1 MNSQAESKLRFNL
14 SCIVIHR
21 DMKKMG
27 RAGKAL
33 KCVLQQYGISQN
45 RLAVTM
51 GVARS
56 TVNQWVNEVSDPL
69 ADSIPEIINA
79 LDVLEPSAAQIFLQL
94 YIQRDESRSS

>member
-1 MNSQAESKLRFNL
+1 
-14 SCIVIHR
+14 
-21 DMKKMG
+21 MG

-33 KCVLQQYGISQN
+33 KHVLTQYGISQN

-69 ADSIPEIINA
+69 ADSVPEIIKA
-79 LDVLEPSAAQIFLQL
+79 LDSLEPSAANVFLNMYL
-94 YIQRDESRSS
+94 ERTSRVTTEH

>member
-1 MNSQAESKLRFNL
+1 
-14 SCIVIHR
+14 
-21 DMKKMG
+21 MG

-33 KCVLQQYGISQN
+33 KHVLQQHSISQN

-79 LDVLEPSAAQIFLQL
+79 LEVLEPAAVPIFLQM
-94 YIQRDESRSS
+94 YIQRDGVRQI

>member
-1 MNSQAESKLRFNL
+1 
-14 SCIVIHR
+14 
-21 DMKKMG
+21 MG

-33 KCVLQQYGISQN
+33 KYVLTQYGISQN

-69 ADSIPEIINA
+69 ADSIPEIMNA
-79 LDVLEPSAAQIFLQL
+79 LEELEPPAAQIFLQL
-94 YIQRDESRSS
+94 YIQRNGTHSR

>member
-1 MNSQAESKLRFNL
+1 MKIYALLRRHSL
-14 SCIVIHR
+14 EI
-21 DMKKMG
+21 MKKMG

-33 KCVLQQYGISQN
+33 KNGLQQYGISQN

-69 ADSIPEIINA
+69 ADSIPDIITA
-79 LDVLEPSAAQIFLQL
+79 LETSEPSAAQIFLQL
-94 YIQRDESRSS
+94 YIERDSSLRQ

>member
-1 MNSQAESKLRFNL
+1 
-14 SCIVIHR
+14 
-21 DMKKMG
+21 MG

-33 KCVLQQYGISQN
+33 KHVLQQHSISQN

-79 LDVLEPSAAQIFLQL
+79 LEVLEPAAVPIFLQM
-94 YIQRDESRSS
+94 YIQHDGIRRI

>member
-1 MNSQAESKLRFNL
+1 
-14 SCIVIHR
+14 
-21 DMKKMG
+21 MG

-33 KCVLQQYGISQN
+33 KNVLQQYGISQN

-69 ADSIPEIINA
+69 ADSIPEVINA
-79 LDVLEPSAAQIFLQL
+79 LEVLEPTAAHNFLQL
-94 YIQRDESRSS
+94 YLERQRNIGAEPISR

>member
-1 MNSQAESKLRFNL
+1 
-14 SCIVIHR
+14 
-21 DMKKMG
+21 MG

-33 KCVLQQYGISQN
+33 KHVLTQYGISQN

-69 ADSIPEIINA
+69 ADSVPEIIIA
-79 LDVLEPSAAQIFLQL
+79 LETLEPSAASIFVSMYLE
-94 YIQRDESRSS
+94 RGAEAAAER

>member
-1 MNSQAESKLRFNL
+1 
-14 SCIVIHR
+14 
-21 DMKKMG
+21 MKKMG

-69 ADSIPEIINA
+69 ADSIPDIITA
-79 LDVLEPSAAQIFLQL
+79 LETLEPSAAQIFLQL
-94 YIQRDESRSS
+94 YIQRNGTPSGK

>member
-1 MNSQAESKLRFNL
+1 
-14 SCIVIHR
+14 
-21 DMKKMG
+21 MG

-33 KCVLQQYGISQN
+33 KCVLQEHGISQN

-69 ADSIPEIINA
+69 ADSIPDIINA
-79 LDVLEPSAAQIFLQL
+79 LDVLEPAAAQIFLQM
-94 YIQRDESRSS
+94 YIQRNVSHIS

>member
-1 MNSQAESKLRFNL
+1 
-14 SCIVIHR
+14 
-21 DMKKMG
+21 MG

-33 KCVLQQYGISQN
+33 KCVLQEHGISQN

-69 ADSIPEIINA
+69 ADSIPDIINA
-79 LDVLEPSAAQIFLQL
+79 LDVLEPSAAQIFLQM
-94 YIQRDESRSS
+94 YIQRNVSHIS

>member
-1 MNSQAESKLRFNL
+1 
-14 SCIVIHR
+14 
-21 DMKKMG
+21 MKKMG

-33 KCVLQQYGISQN
+33 KSVLQQYGISQN

-69 ADSIPEIINA
+69 ADSIPDIVTA
-79 LDVLEPSAAQIFLQL
+79 LDRLEPSAAQIFLQL
-94 YIQRDESRSS
+94 YIQRRTAQPSKSIQ

>member
-1 MNSQAESKLRFNL
+1 MR
-14 SCIVIHR
+14 
-21 DMKKMG
+21 KMG

-33 KCVLQQYGISQN
+33 KHVLQQYNISQN

-69 ADSIPEIINA
+69 ADSIPEIVNA
-79 LDVLEPSAAQIFLQL
+79 LDVLEPSAAQIFLQM
-94 YIQRDESRSS
+94 YIQRNGTRSS

>member
-1 MNSQAESKLRFNL
+1 
-14 SCIVIHR
+14 
-21 DMKKMG
+21 MG

-33 KCVLQQYGISQN
+33 KYVLHQYGISQN

-69 ADSIPEIINA
+69 ADSIPEIVNA
-79 LDVLEPSAAQIFLQL
+79 LDALEPSAAQIFLQL
-94 YIQRDESRSS
+94 YIQRNSTPSN

>member
-1 MNSQAESKLRFNL
+1 MRYQA
-14 SCIVIHR
+14 
-21 DMKKMG
+21 MG

-33 KCVLQQYGISQN
+33 KHVLTQYGISQN

-69 ADSIPEIINA
+69 ADSVPEIMNA
-79 LDVLEPSAAQIFLQL
+79 LETLEPPAASIFLNL
-94 YIQRDESRSS
+94 YLGRAAAANAVPSLSER

>member
-1 MNSQAESKLRFNL
+1 MNSQAESELRFNL

-69 ADSIPEIINA
+69 ADSIPEIVTA

>member
-1 MNSQAESKLRFNL
+1 
-14 SCIVIHR
+14 
-21 DMKKMG
+21 MKKMG

-33 KCVLQQYGISQN
+33 KSVLQQYGISQN

-69 ADSIPEIINA
+69 ADSIPDIITA
-79 LDVLEPSAAQIFLQL
+79 LDTLEPTAAQIFLQR
-94 YIQRDESRSS
+94 YIDRTPSHSSNSVH

>member
-1 MNSQAESKLRFNL
+1 
-14 SCIVIHR
+14 
-21 DMKKMG
+21 MG

-33 KCVLQQYGISQN
+33 KYVLQQYGISQN

-69 ADSIPEIINA
+69 ADSVPEIINA
-79 LDVLEPSAAQIFLQL
+79 LEELEPSAAQIFLQL
-94 YIQRDESRSS
+94 YIQRNETRRNL

>member
-1 MNSQAESKLRFNL
+1 MRN
-14 SCIVIHR
+14 
-21 DMKKMG
+21 MG

-33 KCVLQQYGISQN
+33 KYVLQQYGISQN

-79 LDVLEPSAAQIFLQL
+79 LDELEPSAAQIFLQL
-94 YIQRDESRSS
+94 YIQRNETRRNM